1 MMDRQGQLRAAQ
13 VKVGFLIIAALA
25 VLIVM
30 VINLEEGMGLFVRHA
45 TYHVRVGNTLGL
57 KIGGPV
63 RMNGVDV
70 GNIRKIAIAEA
81 TPTVD
86 ITFTIQRHLAPYIR
100 EDASVTIGA
109 LGLLGDKYLEL
120 HPGSPSKPP
129 LPIGGML
136 ASRAG
141 GTDLGN
147 ITTAAGETLERMN
160 EALREIQKVLARLN
174 EGQGTAGKVL
184 SDSTLYDRS
193 TQVLE
198 KLETA
203 ADKGVGLLSK
213 VERGEGTVGRLLSDK
228 ELYTRASRAVKDLN
242 ELSARLANKNGTLT
256 KLSAPE
262 LYQRIDTLTKRGEA
276 LLSKVERGEGT
287 MGKLVTN
294 DELYQR
300 ADKLL
305 TEVETLVADVKKNP
319 TKFFKFSVF

>member
-1 MMDRQGQLRAAQ
+1 MMDRQGQLRASQ
-13 VKVGFLIIAALA
+13 VKVGFLIVAALGI
-25 VLIVM
+25 LIFM
-30 VINLEEGMGLFVRHA
+30 IINLEEGMGLFVRHA
-45 TYHVRVGNTLGL
+45 TYHVRVDNTLGL

-63 RMNGVDV
+63 RMNGVDI

-81 TPTVD
+81 APTVD
-86 ITFTIQRHLAPYIR
+86 ITFTIQRQLAPYIR
-100 EDASVTIGA
+100 EDASVSISA
-109 LGLLGDKYLEL
+109 LGLLGDKFLEI
-120 HPGSPSKPP
+120 HPGSASKPP
-129 LPIGGML
+129 LAIGGTL
-136 ASRAG
+136 ASRAVG
-141 GTDLGN
+141 LDLGN
-147 ITTAAGETLERMN
+147 ITTTAGETLERMN
-160 EALREIQKVLARLN
+160 EALREIQKVLVRLN

-193 TQVLE
+193 NLVLE

-213 VERGEGTVGRLLSDK
+213 VERGDGTIGQLLSDK
-228 ELYTRASRAVKDLN
+228 ELYARASRAVKDLN
-242 ELSARLANKNGTLT
+242 ELSTRLANKDGTLT
-256 KLSAPE
+256 KLSNPE
-262 LYQRIDTLTKRGEA
+262 LYQRIETLTQRGEA
-276 LLSKVERGEGT
+276 LLGKVERGEGT

>member
-1 MMDRQGQLRAAQ
+1 
-13 VKVGFLIIAALA
+13 VKVGFLIALA
-25 VLIVM
+25 LGILVLM
-30 VINLEEGMGLFVRHA
+30 VLNLEEGMGLFVRHA
-45 TYHVRVGNTLGL
+45 TYRVRVENTLGL

-70 GNIRKIAIAEA
+70 GNIRKITISQAA
-81 TPTVD
+81 PMVD
-86 ITFTIQRHLAPYIR
+86 ITFTIQRQLAPYLR

-109 LGLLGDKYLEL
+109 LGLLGDKFLEL
-120 HPGSPSKPP
+120 HPGSAAKPP
-129 LPIGGML
+129 LPIGGAL
-136 ASRAG
+136 ASRSG

-147 ITTAAGETLERMN
+147 ITTTAGETLERMN
-160 EALREIQKVLARLN
+160 EALREIQKVLVRLN

-184 SDSTLYDRS
+184 SDSSLYDRS
-193 TQVLE
+193 TQVLG

-213 VERGEGTVGRLLSDK
+213 VERGEGTIGQLISDK
-228 ELYTRASRAVKDLN
+228 DLYARASRAVMDLN
-242 ELSARLANKNGTLT
+242 ELSARLTNKDGTLT
-256 KLSAPE
+256 KLSDPE

-276 LLSKVERGEGT
+276 LLGKVERGEGT

-305 TEVETLVADVKKNP
+305 TEVETLVAEVKQHP

>member
-1 MMDRQGQLRAAQ
+1 MMDRHGQLRASQ
-13 VKVGFLIIAALA
+13 VKVGFLIIVALA
-25 VLIVM
+25 VLVFM

-45 TYHVRVGNTLGL
+45 QYRVRVDNTLGL

-70 GNIRKIAIAEA
+70 GNIRKIAIGEA
-81 TPTVD
+81 APTVE
-86 ITFTIQRHLAPYIR
+86 ITFTIQRPLAPYIR

-109 LGLLGDKYLEL
+109 LGLLGDKFLEL
-120 HPGSPSKPP
+120 HPGSASKPL
-129 LPIGGML
+129 LPIGGTL

-147 ITTAAGETLERMN
+147 ITTTAGETLERMN

-213 VERGEGTVGRLLSDK
+213 VERGEGTVGQLLSDK
-228 ELYTRASRAVKDLN
+228 ELYARASRAVNDLN
-242 ELSARLANKNGTLT
+242 ELSSRLARKDGSLT
-256 KLSAPE
+256 KLSDPE
-262 LYQRIDTLTKRGEA
+262 LYQRIETLTKRGEA
-276 LLSKVERGEGT
+276 LLVKVERGEGT
-287 MGKLVTN
+287 VGKLVNN

-305 TEVETLVADVKKNP
+305 TEVETLVAEVKKNP
-319 TKFFKFSVF
+319 AKFFKFSVF